1 MSRLMTAFSLA
12 GAAALLIVALFV
24 FIIAGSIPLAIAAGA
39 GGVALASAALT
50 SMRNNRHLPST
61 SAPASRD
68 PTTPK

>member
-1 MSRLMTAFSLA
+1 MTALSLA

-24 FIIAGSIPLAIAAGA
+24 FMIAGSIPLAIAAVA
-39 GGVALASAALT
+39 GGIALASAALR

-68 PTTPK
+68 HSTPK